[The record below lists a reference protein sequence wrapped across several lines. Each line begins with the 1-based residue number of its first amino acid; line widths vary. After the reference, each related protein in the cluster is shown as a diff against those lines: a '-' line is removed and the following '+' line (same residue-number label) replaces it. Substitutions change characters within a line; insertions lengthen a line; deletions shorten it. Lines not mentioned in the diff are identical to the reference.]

1 MNCKL
6 VRKVK
11 VLLKRAKMPDFLHQF
26 GPKWFPLWMHFFCL
40 LVKQAC
46 KMSYRRVC
54 KFLKEI
60 GFDVP
65 TYSALA
71 KFLTRLNQQ
80 QLELLLNAT
89 IQFKKTIVAAV
100 DGMYFSQVNP
110 SFAYLKRVK
119 HGFPRKNTQSV
130 GIIDTRRKKWLAVKT
145 RRDKIGEYKLAQE
158 ALAKLPIFFGI
169 MVADKGFD
177 VNAFHQTLK
186 RLGSKGIIP
195 IKKGTHR
202 GRYRNFMKK
211 YWRTRTY
218 HRRSLIESAISRL
231 KRLYGGFLYSRGA
244 YQQRK
249 EVLLRMIADNLNFLR
264 QQNSPLKTK
273 TFNKAA
279 PQQIIKSTL
288 SLLYS

>member
-6 VRKVK
+6 IRKVK
-11 VLLKRAKMPDFLHQF
+11 VLLKQAKMPDFLHRF
-26 GPKWFPLWMHFFCL
+26 GPKWYPLWMHFLCL

-46 KMSYRRVC
+46 KLSYRRVC
-54 KFLKEI
+54 KFLDELD
-60 GFDVP
+60 FDAP

-71 KFLTRLNQQ
+71 KFVKRLTQV
-80 QLELLLNAT
+80 QLELLLSAT
-89 IQFKKTIVAAV
+89 IRFEKTVVAAV

-110 SFAYLKRVK
+110 SYAYLQRVK
-119 HGFPRKNTQSV
+119 RGFPRKNTQSV
-130 GIIDTRRKKWLAVKT
+130 GIYDTRRKKWLAVKT

-158 ALAKLPIFFGI
+158 ALAKLTIIFAI

-177 VNAFHQTLK
+177 VNAFHKTLK
-186 RLGSKGIIP
+186 RLGTKGIIP

-202 GRYRNFMKK
+202 GFYRNFMKK

-249 EVLLRMIADNLNFLR
+249 EILLRMIADNLSFLWR
-264 QQNSPLKTK
+264 QITP
-273 TFNKAA
+273 
-279 PQQIIKSTL
+279 
-288 SLLYS
+288 